1 MQVISILAVIPTV
14 PRSFLH
20 DPVKQSSR
28 LFHPEE
34 LYPEQDTL
42 PDVNEFAKLYF
53 ENPDSNFNIFECGDV
68 RKVLNIISRAGC
80 FSYTQVRVSIVLCSM
95 TSQLPLE
102 V

>member
-1 MQVISILAVIPTV
+1 M
-14 PRSFLH
+14 
-20 DPVKQSSR
+20 KQSSR
-28 LFHPEE
+28 LFHPGE

-80 FSYTQVRVSIVLCSM
+80 FSYTQVS
-95 TSQLPLE
+95 
-102 V
+102 